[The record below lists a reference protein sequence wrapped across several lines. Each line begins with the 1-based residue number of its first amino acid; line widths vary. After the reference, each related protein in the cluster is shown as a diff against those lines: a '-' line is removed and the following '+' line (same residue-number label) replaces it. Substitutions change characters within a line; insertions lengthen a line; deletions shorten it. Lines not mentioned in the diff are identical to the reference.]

1 MKEKLILTCK
11 DCGVV
16 FNHEQEFIP
25 NDFDKNIDKVKPLVA
40 QKKVIKAKINDAK
53 INGTIETNSELFD
66 MLSKVDGELFKYMG
80 NPNYEPARCPECR
93 ELVKQGRR
101 EGRSL

>member
-25 NDFDKNIDKVKPLVA
+25 NDFDKNADKIKPLVA
-40 QKKVIKAKINDAK
+40 QKKVIKAKINDQLIEISGEKAFMPLGSFLRNEEAL
-53 INGTIETNSELFD
+53 NGTKIVCAEGPIHVSF
-66 MLSKVDGELFKYMG
+66 G
-80 NPNYEPARCPECR
+80 ARRTKRVP
-93 ELVKQGRR
+93 
-101 EGRSL
+101 